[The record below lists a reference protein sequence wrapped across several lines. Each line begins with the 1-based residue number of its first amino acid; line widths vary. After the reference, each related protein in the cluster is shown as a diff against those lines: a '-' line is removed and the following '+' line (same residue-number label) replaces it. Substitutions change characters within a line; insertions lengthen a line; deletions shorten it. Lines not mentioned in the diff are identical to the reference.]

1 MTIEENDDILPN
13 AEDCNNGFVNKTLPK
28 TTHSLETR
36 IAVLQND
43 NKETKRLPRQILE
56 RMKTNE
62 TESRPRLLAN
72 KKSPTRYMYN
82 RQDLIV

>member
-1 MTIEENDDILPN
+1 MIIRTNKDVRSVTIEENDEILPN
-13 AEDCNNGFVNKTLPK
+13 AEDFNNGFVNKALPK

-36 IAVLQND
+36 ISVLHND

-62 TESRPRLLAN
+62 AEKESRPRL
-72 KKSPTRYMYN
+72 
-82 RQDLIV
+82 